1 METSLSSRGGGVGLE
16 VLLKEVVASTVR
28 QPRRPTAV
36 NRCAESSSLGR
47 GARTS
52 ERAKS
57 PFNTRGFSRLW
68 GEAVRR
74 DGFVGCGD
82 GDRRRVLYVRVQTA
96 PPESKNQP
104 AMALGLSGALC
115 HFDE

>member
-47 GARTS
+47 GARQP
-52 ERAKS
+52 EKMKP
-57 PFNTRGFSRLW
+57 PFNTRGFL
-68 GEAVRR
+68 V
-74 DGFVGCGD
+74 CG
-82 GDRRRVLYVRVQTA
+82 GI
-96 PPESKNQP
+96 
-104 AMALGLSGALC
+104 G
-115 HFDE
+115 